1 MSQVPVC
8 AKCNKTLSGKVKIV
22 DGKRYHEACLVAQP
36 ATPVSVSAPVHP
48 AMAVAAPIPPV
59 EEIPE
64 DAVFDQDG
72 NMVQVVSN
80 KSDAPEMRQVMWFN
94 WQDQDGTV
102 FNHTIRGRD
111 FNDFVSEFDATKAWI
126 LSQGGVFV
134 NSGKSQY
141 VEAPKQQT
149 ATQPQGS
156 KPSVPA
162 SVAGQTVK
170 FEHDG
175 VNYMVGEV
183 KELRVKYLDK
193 SNQYVVNAK
202 VPPFL
207 QFGVIA
213 WKEVSEPIWG
223 DLSKLSLADPLPVT
237 DAVKYAVFSLKED
250 GKPNKIVEFRATKQ

>member
-1 MSQVPVC
+1 MSQSPVC
-8 AKCNKTLSGKVKIV
+8 AKCGKPLVGKVKIV
-22 DGKRYHEACLVAQP
+22 DGKRFHEACVAVQQP
-36 ATPVSVSAPVHP
+36 ATQPHP

-72 NMVQVVSN
+72 NMVQAVSN

-94 WQDQDGTV
+94 WQGQDGTV
-102 FNHTIRGRD
+102 FNHTVRGRD
-111 FNDFVSEFDATKAWI
+111 FNDFVSEFNATLAWI
-126 LSQGGVFV
+126 LGQGGVLV

-141 VEAPKQQT
+141 VEAPKHQT
-149 ATQPQGS
+149 ATDAPASS

-162 SVAGQTVK
+162 SVAGQTTK

-183 KELRVKYLDK
+183 KELRVKFLDK

-213 WKEVSEPIWG
+213 WKEVAEPIWG
-223 DLSKLSLADPLPVT
+223 DLSKHPLSDPLPIT

-250 GKPNKIVEFRATKQ
+250 GKPNKVVEFRATKN